1 MKKHIVKEPYKV
13 GDRVVEKILRFRK
26 KRIGEIIFIQEK
38 RRRKLELI
46 QLNHHDLSP
55 MRKSN
60 MELKIFKLFEDQ
72 CKKLNEWR
80 YNHKKT
86 FEIGDV
92 IRHKRKGRIRYGKIV
107 CFIHPDGL
115 YTESNEKGYN
125 GKDLIVC
132 IAIKGRDG
140 LPRRK
145 GTNGE
150 VVRFAVEPKHTKICK
165 VLPMDLEGGTRIKDE
180 HLYRLEY

>member
-72 CKKLNEWR
+72 CK
-80 YNHKKT
+80 
-86 FEIGDV
+86 
-92 IRHKRKGRIRYGKIV
+92 
-107 CFIHPDGL
+107 
-115 YTESNEKGYN
+115 S
-125 GKDLIVC
+125 
-132 IAIKGRDG
+132 
-140 LPRRK
+140 
-145 GTNGE
+145 
-150 VVRFAVEPKHTKICK
+150 
-165 VLPMDLEGGTRIKDE
+165 
-180 HLYRLEY
+180 